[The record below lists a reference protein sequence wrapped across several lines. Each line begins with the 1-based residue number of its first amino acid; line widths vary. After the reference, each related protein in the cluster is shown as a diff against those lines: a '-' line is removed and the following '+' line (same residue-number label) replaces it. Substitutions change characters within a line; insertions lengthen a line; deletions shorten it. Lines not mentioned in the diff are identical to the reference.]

1 MQIGGARCA
10 ANFDACDM
18 NLWTSTDAHTW
29 RAALDRYEAVV
40 ERQGVARLPELDR
53 WFRGELPG
61 LVAGRRPPHVTLP
74 ELVRLTE
81 WKMARGVW
89 RAPNLVLVRS
99 NPADVVV
106 TTSSTALAA
115 VPHPTTPI
123 ATLAKLKGVGPA
135 TASAVASAFAPETY
149 PFFDELVA
157 EQVPDLG
164 PVAWT
169 MAYYRRYAD
178 ALRARAAALGDP
190 WSPSM
195 VERAL
200 WAHVG
205 GKAGRA

>member
-1 MQIGGARCA
+1 MS
-10 ANFDACDM
+10 
-18 NLWTSTDAHTW
+18 LWTSTDARTW
-29 RAALDRYEAVV
+29 RAALDSYESVV

-61 LVAGRRPPHVTLP
+61 LVAARRPPHVTLP

-106 TTSSTALAA
+106 KTSTTALAA
-115 VPHPTTPI
+115 APHPTTPI

-164 PVAWT
+164 AVAWT

-178 ALRARAAALGDP
+178 ALRARAASLGDP
-190 WSPSM
+190 WTPSM

>member
-1 MQIGGARCA
+1 MT
-10 ANFDACDM
+10 
-18 NLWTSTDAHTW
+18 LWTSTDTRAWH
-29 RAALDRYEAVV
+29 AALGRYGAVV
-40 ERQGVARLPELDR
+40 DRQGVARLPALDR
-53 WFRGELPG
+53 WFRDELPG
-61 LVAGRRPPHVTLP
+61 LVAARRPPHVTLP

-99 NPADVVV
+99 NPPDVVV
-106 TTSSTALAA
+106 KTSSTALAA

-157 EQVPDLG
+157 AQVPELG
-164 PVAWT
+164 AVAWT

-178 ALRARAAALGDP
+178 ALRARAAALGDR
-190 WSPSM
+190 WTPSM

-205 GKAGRA
+205 GKAGGA